1 MVANSLFFKIAGAKY
16 ATLAE
21 EKKIWENGAKFK
33 FTMRAQISRQCN
45 AYYCNCNIGI
55 KSDGADGLRPPL
67 LEMFIKPKSK
77 QASNRSFFFQA
88 LSPISRPAFVPSRD
102 HRLAQGLHHWALRLR
117 HELH

>member
-1 MVANSLFFKIAGAKY
+1 M
-16 ATLAE
+16 
-21 EKKIWENGAKFK
+21 
-33 FTMRAQISRQCN
+33 
-45 AYYCNCNIGI
+45 
-55 KSDGADGLRPPL
+55 ADPSGRLL

-117 HELH
+117 HELHRHFHDVSFDQEPIRYQAISIL